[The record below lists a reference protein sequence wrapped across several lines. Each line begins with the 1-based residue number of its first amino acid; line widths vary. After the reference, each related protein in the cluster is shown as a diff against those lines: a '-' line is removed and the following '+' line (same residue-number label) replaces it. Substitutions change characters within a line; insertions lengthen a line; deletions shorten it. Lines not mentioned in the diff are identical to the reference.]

1 MLEIISLFTAQYGLT
16 KSEVMREIENVFS
29 VMLSQWHGC
38 EVMVF
43 FNDDLQLEAVAYHKT
58 RGVVMQAEIDF
69 TRMRGLNTLKKR
81 LEKSIS
87 KVALLKQTTHYK
99 YYEKELRWGEVTG
112 RDAEHNLYVETE
124 VIPGETILATCPL
137 NRIGVHERT
146 SPCFS
151 VGAKRAFHLRRV
163 EPILLKGTPR
173 LNVVVDR
180 VSKTL
185 VEALLKEQLGHPAD
199 TISIRCI
206 KRYVGR
212 KSFVLASKRIPKSA
226 ILAVTGEL
234 GEKLEVRFGNGSK

>member
-1 MLEIISLFTAQYGLT
+1 MLEIIPLFTTQYDLT
-16 KSEVMREIENVFS
+16 RSEVMREIENVFS
-29 VMLSQWHGC
+29 VMLSQWYGC

-58 RGVVMQAEIDF
+58 KGVVMQGEIDI
-69 TRMRGLNTLKKR
+69 TRMRGLNTLKKK
-81 LEKSIS
+81 LERCLSNI
-87 KVALLKQTTHYK
+87 ALLKQTTRYK
-99 YYEKELRWGEVTG
+99 YYEQELRWGEIRG

-124 VIPGETILATCPL
+124 VIPGETILAKCPL

-146 SPCFS
+146 SHFFS

-163 EPILLKGTPR
+163 EPMLLNGTPR

-185 VEALLKEQLGHPAD
+185 VETLLKEQLGPAAD
-199 TISIRCI
+199 TISIRCT

-212 KSFVLASKRIPKSA
+212 KSFVLASRRIPKSA

-234 GEKLEVRFGNGSK
+234 GEKLEVRFGNGTK